1 MKAKIHMSN
10 PSHGS
15 LGAKLGRVAL
25 AAMFSLTLAGAARH
39 ATAGAASPITV
50 NISAA
55 SWFLQEVPIQQAA
68 ATYHKLHPN
77 ITINIQP
84 DTPDW
89 STKVLAQLKSNGTS
103 PWDVHLVTTPFQE
116 LDADIAQGIIQPF
129 DPYLKASPEKGAHQ
143 LKSALI
149 PSVLADGSRNGLL
162 YSIAYSAEIVGLE
175 WRTDLAAQAG
185 ITTAPATWA
194 ELKADLPKLAAHLH
208 GRNAVTLNAVP
219 MLHDLQEAWIMAA
232 SKHPF
237 TKDGLIDWTSPDAQ
251 QALTFMK
258 QLSQIKGVAKGLDN
272 DGDNQWQAG
281 YVDFLVSPDSRAG
294 WIKKSGIGTAAFA
307 PLPER
312 CAGCGS
318 GQVFWGN
325 GMSLLKGAQHPQEAT
340 NFLVW
345 AFGPADSAGMLLN
358 IVKTGKTPA
367 YSAYLNKI
375 ATDPSLAAQRWQ
387 LPVISLLNHSLAQP
401 ATLYWSQENTAAQKW
416 WPNYLSTNMTA
427 MQYAQH
433 VMADV
438 AAAIQRSKG

>member
-1 MKAKIHMSN
+1 
-10 PSHGS
+10 
-15 LGAKLGRVAL
+15 
-25 AAMFSLTLAGAARH
+25 
-39 ATAGAASPITV
+39 
-50 NISAA
+50 
-55 SWFLQEVPIQQAA
+55 
-68 ATYHKLHPN
+68 
-77 ITINIQP
+77 
-84 DTPDW
+84 
-89 STKVLAQLKSNGTS
+89 
-103 PWDVHLVTTPFQE
+103 
-116 LDADIAQGIIQPF
+116 
-129 DPYLKASPEKGAHQ
+129 
-143 LKSALI
+143 
-149 PSVLADGSRNGLL
+149 
-162 YSIAYSAEIVGLE
+162 LE

-185 ITTAPATWA
+185 ITTPPATWD

-219 MLHDLQEAWIMAA
+219 MLHDLQEAWIMSA

-237 TKDGLIDWTSPDAQ
+237 TKDGLIDWASPEAQ
-251 QALTFMK
+251 QALVFMK
-258 QLSQIKGVAKGLDN
+258 QLSQIQGVAKGLDN

-281 YVDFLVSPDSRAG
+281 FVDFLVSPDSRAG

-340 NFLVW
+340 DFLVW

-358 IVKTGKTPA
+358 ILKTGKTPI
-367 YSAYLNKI
+367 YSAYLHKI
-375 ATDPSLAAQRWQ
+375 ATDPSLASQRWQ
-387 LPVISLLNHSLAQP
+387 LPVITLLNHSLAQP

-416 WPNYLSTNMTA
+416 WPTYLSTNMTA
-427 MQYAQH
+427 AQYAHH